1 MSRYLVLDISILP
14 DAEEATRTA
23 RQFAIE
29 LGFDNISSHKIA
41 IAASELASNLL
52 DHAYGGTLEIRILE
66 PRHGLQLLAS
76 DAGPGIADIELS
88 MTDGYSSKGSLG
100 SGLPAVGRLM
110 DEIAI
115 DSHVGKGSRVWACK
129 WL

>member
-1 MSRYLVLDISILP
+1 MNRCLVLQISSLP
-14 DAEEATRTA
+14 DADEAMRTA
-23 RQFAIE
+23 RQFAVE
-29 LGFDNISSHKIA
+29 LGFGNIPSYQIA
-41 IAASELASNLL
+41 TAASELACNLL
-52 DHAYGGTLEIRILE
+52 DHGDGGTLEIRMLE

-76 DAGPGIADIELS
+76 DMGPGIADIELS